1 MIGNIFII
9 IALFVSI
16 SIASA
21 GIYNFIKEKNDKD
34 SRKIYSI
41 FIIAGFVIF
50 IGLLSRFF

>member
-9 IALFVSI
+9 IALFVGI